1 MSWRRWLQRPGALG
15 AVLVGATLVLAT
27 ALAYQAFQAAASHR
41 VAVETALEHHASTA
55 AWRFAREARGW
66 VGWGMNEAADKLQR
80 EVGEKPKLPGPE
92 AIQKV
97 LAEKYC
103 DCMTAAFGRTFFSVV
118 VDKKA
123 ALQLGGEPLSQR
135 ATDDLRAQMLVFAND
150 TAQRQDARRWRILQ
164 PGTPRL
170 NRATDVAFLW
180 RVGKDGQRA
189 RAVYGMVVERY
200 MIERPL
206 IGAQE
211 NGQFFPPKVAGGA
224 KAKDLVRLEVAGPN
238 GVPLFARGPE
248 THRYSGTDTLG
259 SAYGDMVA
267 MAAINPDAAELLV
280 AGGLPPSRVPM
291 IIGLFL
297 LSLAMGGGGV
307 LLRRREHRLAS
318 LREDFVSGVSH
329 ELRTPLTQIR
339 MLSELLETDGFKSP
353 SERSRAI
360 EIIHRE
366 SLRLTNLVDNVLEF
380 TRLRRTAP
388 AGAAERVSI
397 GDVLREV
404 AESFT
409 PLLEAQGNR
418 IEVDAAHGLE
428 ILGDRDALSRVLR
441 NLVENAAKY
450 GPASQ
455 TIRMSL
461 TRADQNGTAR
471 VTVDDE
477 GPGIPPSERERI
489 WQPYYRLDRDRNAP
503 AGGSGLG
510 LSVVAD
516 LVRMLGGSVSV
527 GDAPG
532 KGARFTV
539 DLPIAT

>member
-1 MSWRRWLQRPGALG
+1 MSFRRWLQRPGALG

-41 VAVETALEHHASTA
+41 AAVETALEHHAATA

-66 VGWGMNEAADKLQR
+66 VGWGMNEASDKLQR
-80 EVGEKPKLPGPE
+80 EIGDRAVLPGPE
-92 AIQKV
+92 VLHKV
-97 LAEKYC
+97 LAEKWC
-103 DCMTAAFGRTFFSVV
+103 DCMSAGFGRSFFRVV
-118 VDKKA
+118 A
-123 ALQLGGEPLSQR
+123 GRNAELQLIGEPLSER
-135 ATDDLRAQMLVFAND
+135 ARDAMRDRMLALAAD
-150 TAQRQDARRWRILQ
+150 TVARQDARRWRILR
-164 PGTPRL
+164 PGTPGL
-170 NRATDVAFLW
+170 NRAADVALIW
-180 RVGKDGQRA
+180 RVGEDGKHA
-189 RAVYGMVVERY
+189 RAVYGMVVEQY
-200 MIERPL
+200 QIERPL
-206 IGAQE
+206 IGALE
-211 NGQFFPPKVAGGA
+211 NGQFFPPKVASVK
-224 KAKDLVRLEVAGPN
+224 KAKDLVRVEVAGPN

-259 SAYGDMVA
+259 TMYGDMVA
-267 MAAINPDAAELLV
+267 MAAINPEAAELLV

-291 IIGLFL
+291 IIALFVL
-297 LSLAMGGGGV
+297 AIAMGGGGV

-339 MLSELLETDGFKSP
+339 MLSELLETDGFKSTG
-353 SERSRAI
+353 ERTRAI

-366 SLRLTNLVDNVLEF
+366 SLRLTNLVDNILEF

-388 AGAAERVSI
+388 AAALERVSL
-397 GDVLREV
+397 GDMLREV
-404 AESFT
+404 AESLG

-418 IEVDAAHGLE
+418 IEISAAQNFE

-450 GPASQ
+450 GPSSQ
-455 TIRMSL
+455 TIRLTL

-477 GPGIPPSERERI
+477 GPGIPPTERERI

-516 LVRMLGGSVSV
+516 LVRLLGGSVSV

-532 KGARFTV
+532 RGARFTV